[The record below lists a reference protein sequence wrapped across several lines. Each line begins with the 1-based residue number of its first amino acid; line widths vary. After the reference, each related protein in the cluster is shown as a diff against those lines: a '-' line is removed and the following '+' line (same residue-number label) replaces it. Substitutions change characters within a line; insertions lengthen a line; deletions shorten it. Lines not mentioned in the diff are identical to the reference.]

1 MSMRRPGGD
10 GDEKA
15 VGEFIGSFYGN
26 FFFWVNIAT
35 IVIQALLVSRIV
47 KYLGMAGALFI
58 LPVISLGAYSMVA
71 FGAGFII
78 FRALRRILPA
88 IVFALYSC
96 LFIIII
102 IITFQFSFSYKKDT
116 V

>member
-1 MSMRRPGGD
+1 M
-10 GDEKA
+10 EY
-15 VGEFIGSFYGN
+15 FINCGIYIILLCN
-26 FFFWVNIAT
+26 
-35 IVIQALLVSRIV
+35 ALLPLYKFCLVQTFIV
-47 KYLGMAGALFI
+47 
-58 LPVISLGAYSMVA
+58 
-71 FGAGFII
+71 II